1 MQGCAVQDDIVKGMM
16 ADGGIDLALRALQVS
31 QKKKHCIS
39 EQACVKE
46 RAHKEGLYKK

>member
-31 QKKKHCIS
+31 QKKNIAFQSMH
-39 EQACVKE
+39 A
-46 RAHKEGLYKK
+46 